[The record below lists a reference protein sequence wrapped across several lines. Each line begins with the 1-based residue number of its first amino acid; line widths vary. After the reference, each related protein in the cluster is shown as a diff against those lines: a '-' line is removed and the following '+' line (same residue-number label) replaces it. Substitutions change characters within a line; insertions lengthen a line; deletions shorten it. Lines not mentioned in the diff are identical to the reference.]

1 MRNKNDNS
9 ISSSHTSLTTVN
21 VVILIFIVSF
31 IVFGITLFNQFA
43 WEDKIL
49 IIDNPLGHSFNI
61 FDLNNTFN
69 RGGQFRPIA
78 ALYSAV
84 FYLFYNDIP
93 FFYHFMQIVIHSA
106 NSVILFL
113 LFQHYF
119 GKKISLFL
127 SLLFLIHPINSEA
140 VSYVGAFNN
149 PLFFL
154 FGSSAFL
161 LSLKHELSDRHLL
174 AISGLLLLS
183 ILSKETGILFFFVII
198 IFQILSRRK
207 TLIPLFSVSILNL
220 MIYLFIRLG
229 VGISFTKSFLYPIAK
244 LTFSQ
249 RLINIP
255 KIIFYYIKIIL
266 FPANLSTNQQWIV
279 TNINFQEFYF
289 PLIVDSVF
297 FFILILLGF
306 FLYKR
311 HKKVFSLYLFF
322 MIWFIVGLFLH
333 LQLIPINMTVA
344 DHWLYFP
351 IVGLLG
357 ILGIV
362 LQILSQYKEK
372 FKSIFVITMTAILV
386 LLSVRTIIR
395 NANWFDTISLFTHDS
410 RIHDNY
416 SIEDHLGIEYSHQK
430 KYDEAVTHFEKSV
443 ALYPYEANI
452 TNLAVAYINVGN
464 IQKAEESFNRV
475 RVIHHKEK
483 YLESIYL
490 EISRFYINNR
500 PPDKAREFIKIALQH
515 YPDNGALWVYLAVSE
530 YKLHNRE
537 GAL

>member
-1 MRNKNDNS
+1 
-9 ISSSHTSLTTVN
+9 
-21 VVILIFIVSF
+21 
-31 IVFGITLFNQFA
+31 
-43 WEDKIL
+43 
-49 IIDNPLGHSFNI
+49 
-61 FDLNNTFN
+61 
-69 RGGQFRPIA
+69 
-78 ALYSAV
+78 
-84 FYLFYNDIP
+84 
-93 FFYHFMQIVIHSA
+93 
-106 NSVILFL
+106 
-113 LFQHYF
+113 
-119 GKKISLFL
+119 
-127 SLLFLIHPINSEA
+127 
-140 VSYVGAFNN
+140 
-149 PLFFL
+149 
-154 FGSSAFL
+154 
-161 LSLKHELSDRHLL
+161 
-174 AISGLLLLS
+174 
-183 ILSKETGILFFFVII
+183 
-198 IFQILSRRK
+198 
-207 TLIPLFSVSILNL
+207 
-220 MIYLFIRLG
+220 
-229 VGISFTKSFLYPIAK
+229 
-244 LTFSQ
+244 
-249 RLINIP
+249 
-255 KIIFYYIKIIL
+255 
-266 FPANLSTNQQWIV
+266 
-279 TNINFQEFYF
+279 
-289 PLIVDSVF
+289 
-297 FFILILLGF
+297 
-306 FLYKR
+306 
-311 HKKVFSLYLFF
+311 
-322 MIWFIVGLFLH
+322 MIWFVVGLLLH

-452 TNLAVAYINVGN
+452 TNLAVAYINIGN

-475 RVIHHKEK
+475 RVIPHKVK